1 MEETISLKEIY
12 ETLRKH
18 LITIIISMFAGLAIS
33 GIVTFFILTPKYSS
47 QAQLIVTLPQSDTT
61 NVNDVNTNL
70 QMINTYKDMI
80 VSDLVLNEV
89 KDRLQTEDKVKMTA
103 EQIKDAISVNQSQ
116 NSQMFSIQATSTN
129 AVTAQQIANTTSQVF
144 QENAKDVMN
153 VDKISI
159 ISGAVANTTPV
170 SPNNKLNL
178 VIGLVLGMMVGVG
191 LAFLFELLDRTVK
204 DEKYVMDDT
213 LGFPILGTV
222 PEMSAKELNASIR
235 KKKSNPTRPKDT
247 NDKNDKNVPSRR
259 SRSRV

>member
-1 MEETISLKEIY
+1 MEETISLEEIF

-47 QAQLIVTLPQSDTT
+47 QAQLIVTLPQSDTE

-89 KDRLQTEDKVKMTA
+89 KDRLETEDNVKMTA
-103 EQIKDAISVNQSQ
+103 EQIKDAISVNQAE
-116 NSQMFSIQATSTN
+116 NSQMFSIQAISTN
-129 AVTAQQIANTTSQVF
+129 AVAAQQIANTTSQVF

-178 VIGLVLGMMVGVG
+178 VIGLGLGMMIGVG

-204 DEKYVMDDT
+204 DEKYVTDT

-222 PEMSAKELNASIR
+222 PEMSAKELNAGIR
-235 KKKSNPTRPKDT
+235 KKGPAPTRPKAT
-247 NDKNDKNVPSRR
+247 NDKTAPSRR

>member
-1 MEETISLKEIY
+1 MEETISLKEIF

-18 LITIIISMFAGLAIS
+18 LATIIISMFAGLAIS

-47 QAQLIVTLPQSDTT
+47 QAQLIVTLPQSDTA

-80 VSDLVLNEV
+80 
-89 KDRLQTEDKVKMTA
+89 
-103 EQIKDAISVNQSQ
+103 DAISINQSE
-116 NSQMFSIQATSTN
+116 NSQMFSIQAISTN

-204 DEKYVMDDT
+204 DEKYVTDT

-222 PEMSAKELNASIR
+222 PEMSAKELNAGIR
-235 KKKSNPTRPKDT
+235 KKGSAPARPKAT
-247 NDKNDKNVPSRR
+247 NDKTAPSRR